1 MNDTGDEDQSSV
13 VHLAGFFVSH
23 CNASSARKMTC
34 PSREN
39 MYFAG
44 WDEALEPCVGR
55 RLASW
60 DDVAP
65 REGRPTEKENRK
77 LSETQKLEHQRAV
90 RPAEGVWG
98 SGSSIA
104 GSPREDVTPQVN
116 IQRRTFQD
124 VGRDDALG
132 SLRKIPGSPMWLVHR
147 KATSG
152 TWCLLCAKPADDGHM
167 EARSTSEGSETPCGP
182 FVT

>member
-23 CNASSARKMTC
+23 CNAASARKMTC

-44 WDEALEPCVGR
+44 WDEALEPSMGR
-55 RLASW
+55 RLSSW

-65 REGRPTEKENRK
+65 RAGRPTEEESRR
-77 LSETQKLEHQRAV
+77 LSEAHKLEHQQSV

-104 GSPREDVTPQVN
+104 GSPREEVIPQVN

-132 SLRKIPGSPMWLVHR
+132 GLRKIPGSPMWLVHR